1 MFLRCTTRK
10 KNGKEHRYWNLVEN
24 RRVAGGQ
31 VVQHQVL
38 YLGEINDSQQEV
50 WRKSIE
56 VFEDGRSAPRTVAL
70 FAEDQRAPVD
80 DEQVIQVR
88 LKDLTVRNARQWG
101 ACWLAC
107 ELYEQLKLDQFW
119 AERLPPSRKGTRWD
133 LILETLCVYRLMD
146 PGSEWRLHRH
156 WFDRSAMADLLGSD
170 FRLAESHRLYDCH
183 DLLLKHKEALFTHLS
198 ERWKDLFNA
207 KFDVLLYDLTST
219 YFESD
224 PPFGEDDKRK
234 FGYSRDK
241 RSDCVQVVIALI
253 VTPEGFPLAYEVLAG
268 NTSDKTTLR
277 AFLQK
282 IEAQYGKAQ
291 RIWIMDRGIP
301 SEKVLA
307 EMRASD
313 PPIYY
318 LVGTPKGRLSKL
330 EAELISRPWEQVRP
344 GVEVKLL
351 SQEGELFVQTQSQ
364 DRIGKERAMRKRRL
378 RKLWDR
384 LCELKKMKLSAKA
397 LLIKIGE
404 AKKEAGRVFGLI
416 DLKLP
421 NPSKSKRKKSKTKV
435 NFSFRIN
442 RAKFRDAY
450 RREGR
455 YLLRSNLPEQVP
467 ATLWEYYIQ
476 LIQVE
481 EAFKNLKGD
490 LGIRPIFH
498 QLAHRIEAH
507 IFIAFISYCLH
518 VTLRRRLRDLAPGL
532 TPRAVLEKFSAMQM
546 IDVYLPTSDGRTII
560 LSRYTQPETELQ
572 LLLNQLKLQ
581 LPDQPPPRITAAG
594 HLAP

>member
-88 LKDLTVRNARQWG
+88 LKDLAVRNARQWG

-133 LILETLCVYRLMD
+133 LILETLCVYRLID

-156 WFDRSAMADLLGSD
+156 WFERSAMADLLGSD

-224 PPFGEDDKRK
+224 PPFGEGDKRK

-241 RSDCVQVVIALI
+241 RPDCVQVVIALI

-301 SEKVLA
+301 SEEVLA

-330 EAELISRPWEQVRP
+330 EAELVSRPWEQVRP

-351 SQEGELFVQTQSQ
+351 SHEGELYVQTQSQ

-455 YLLRSNLPEQVP
+455 YLLRSNQPEQVP
-467 ATLWEYYIQ
+467 AMLWEYYVQ

-481 EAFKNLKGD
+481 EAFKHLKGD

>member
-31 VVQHQVL
+31 VVQRQVL

-70 FAEDQRAPVD
+70 FAEDQRAPVA
-80 DEQVIQVR
+80 DEQIIQVR

-133 LILETLCVYRLMD
+133 LILETLCVYRLID

-156 WFDRSAMADLLGSD
+156 WFERSAMADLLGSD

-183 DLLLKHKEALFTHLS
+183 DLLLKHKEALFTHLT
-198 ERWKDLFNA
+198 ERWRDLFNA

-241 RSDCVQVVIALI
+241 RADCVQVVIALI

-291 RIWIMDRGIP
+291 RIWIMDRGVP
-301 SEKVLA
+301 SEEVLA

-330 EAELISRPWEQVRP
+330 EAELVSRPWEQVRP

-351 SQEGELFVQTQSQ
+351 SQEGELYVQAQSR

-416 DLKLP
+416 DLKLA
-421 NPSKSKRKKSKTKV
+421 NLSKSKRKKSKTKV
-435 NFSFRIN
+435 KFSFRIN
-442 RAKFRDAY
+442 RAKFREAY

-518 VTLRRRLRDLAPGL
+518 VTLRRRLRELAPGL

-594 HLAP
+594 DLAP

>member
-1 MFLRCTTRK
+1 
-10 KNGKEHRYWNLVEN
+10 
-24 RRVAGGQ
+24 
-31 VVQHQVL
+31 
-38 YLGEINDSQQEV
+38 
-50 WRKSIE
+50 
-56 VFEDGRSAPRTVAL
+56 
-70 FAEDQRAPVD
+70 
-80 DEQVIQVR
+80 
-88 LKDLTVRNARQWG
+88 
-101 ACWLAC
+101 
-107 ELYEQLKLDQFW
+107 
-119 AERLPPSRKGTRWD
+119 
-133 LILETLCVYRLMD
+133 
-146 PGSEWRLHRH
+146 
-156 WFDRSAMADLLGSD
+156 
-170 FRLAESHRLYDCH
+170 
-183 DLLLKHKEALFTHLS
+183 
-198 ERWKDLFNA
+198 
-207 KFDVLLYDLTST
+207 
-219 YFESD
+219 
-224 PPFGEDDKRK
+224 
-234 FGYSRDK
+234 
-241 RSDCVQVVIALI
+241 
-253 VTPEGFPLAYEVLAG
+253 VLAG

-301 SEKVLA
+301 SEEVLA

-330 EAELISRPWEQVRP
+330 EAELITRPWEQVRP

-351 SQEGELFVQTQSQ
+351 SHEGELYVQTQSQ

-421 NPSKSKRKKSKTKV
+421 NPSKSKRKRSKTKV

-442 RAKFRDAY
+442 RGKFRDAY

>member
-31 VVQHQVL
+31 VVQRQVL

-88 LKDLTVRNARQWG
+88 LKDLTVRHARQWG

-146 PGSEWRLHRH
+146 PGSEWRLHRY
-156 WFDRSAMADLLGSD
+156 WFERSAMADLLGSD
-170 FRLAESHRLYDCH
+170 FRLADSHRLYDCH
-183 DLLLKHKEALFTHLS
+183 DLLLKHKEALFTHLT

-219 YFESD
+219 YFESE

-241 RSDCVQVVIALI
+241 RPDCVQVVIALI

-301 SEKVLA
+301 SEEVLA

-330 EAELISRPWEQVRP
+330 EAELITRPWEQVRP

-351 SQEGELFVQTQSQ
+351 CQEGELYVQTQSQ
-364 DRIGKERAMRKRRL
+364 DRVGKERAIRKRRL

-421 NPSKSKRKKSKTKV
+421 NPSKSKRQKSKTKV

-467 ATLWEYYIQ
+467 ATLWAYYIQ

-560 LSRYTQPETELQ
+560 LSRYTQPESELK

-581 LPDQPPPRITAAG
+581 LPEQPPPKITAAG
-594 HLAP
+594 RLAQ

>member
-1 MFLRCTTRK
+1 M
-10 KNGKEHRYWNLVEN
+10 
-24 RRVAGGQ
+24 
-31 VVQHQVL
+31 
-38 YLGEINDSQQEV
+38 
-50 WRKSIE
+50 
-56 VFEDGRSAPRTVAL
+56 
-70 FAEDQRAPVD
+70 
-80 DEQVIQVR
+80 
-88 LKDLTVRNARQWG
+88 
-101 ACWLAC
+101 
-107 ELYEQLKLDQFW
+107 
-119 AERLPPSRKGTRWD
+119 
-133 LILETLCVYRLMD
+133 
-146 PGSEWRLHRH
+146 
-156 WFDRSAMADLLGSD
+156 
-170 FRLAESHRLYDCH
+170 
-183 DLLLKHKEALFTHLS
+183 
-198 ERWKDLFNA
+198 
-207 KFDVLLYDLTST
+207 
-219 YFESD
+219 
-224 PPFGEDDKRK
+224 
-234 FGYSRDK
+234 
-241 RSDCVQVVIALI
+241 VIALI

-301 SEKVLA
+301 NEEVLA

-330 EAELISRPWEQVRP
+330 EAELITRPWEQVRP

-351 SQEGELFVQTQSQ
+351 SHEGELYVQTQSQ

-404 AKKEAGRVFGLI
+404 AKKEAGRVFGWI

-546 IDVYLPTSDGRTII
+546 IDVYLPTSDDRTII

-594 HLAP
+594 HLAR